1 LLGISKEEQLNI
13 HPLRGSI
20 FETFIVSEM
29 VKKRTNSG
37 KEINLFYWRDKTGR
51 EIDII
56 IDEGLSLLPVEIKSG
71 KTVNQDYFKNL
82 LYWME
87 LSSSENGVV
96 IYAGDLDQ
104 KRSNGITVSSWKKLM
119 EEGFLG

>member
-1 LLGISKEEQLNI
+1 MGISKEEQLRI

-20 FETFIVSEM
+20 FETFIVSEL

-56 IDEGLSLLPVEIKSG
+56 VDEGLTLLPFEIKSG
-71 KTVNQDYFKNL
+71 KTVNQEYFKNL
-82 LYWME
+82 IYWME
-87 LSSSENGVV
+87 LSSTENGIVL
-96 IYAGDLDQ
+96 YGGEQDQ
-104 KRSNGITVSSWKKLM
+104 KRSNGITVSGWKKLI
-119 EEGFLG
+119 EDGFLG